1 MRFIKD
7 RFIRKYKVVG
17 KKKKK
22 KETHISRNTVVKHQS
37 IESKTRQVK
46 RSSSLYCL

>member
-17 KKKKK
+17 KKKK

>member
-22 KETHISRNTVVKHQS
+22 KGNSYFKKHSCETSEH
-37 IESKTRQVK
+37 
-46 RSSSLYCL
+46 